1 MKQVERVTGW
11 LLGILITMMI
21 LRIVS
26 YFMVSESAAVTRVFK
41 VFLRILLT
49 GIAYLLYRREMGRR
63 AYPFAYFNV
72 LAWFFYVLYL
82 LLGIASLMWS
92 SSAPYSA
99 LQLVMDV
106 ECVAF
111 VYWYWKLV
119 LIAGEQNQRGAAKT
133 MAHILGVSISLILAV
148 FIVGMLVDPEKFYR
162 ETHGG
167 AVARLGGFIIN
178 PNELGMLI
186 VVGAG
191 AIYTL
196 MLNEGRRT
204 WHLLGLGVLVYTLV
218 LTGSRSS
225 MISFFAVTGFFVLI
239 GGSFRLKLGAVA
251 GGVAA
256 VPFVVQEVFIKEGD
270 VGEVMSMTGRLP
282 FWTDLLTFSF
292 PQRPLFGYGFM
303 RISTTDKFDSLHA
316 YAGAMT
322 HNTFLQVL
330 LNLGM
335 VGAAVVLFQ
344 MVLTVRAFARERD
357 AVLKHLVVGVFIP
370 IFVNSLTEF
379 GIFGETNY
387 GIMWYLFIIYGLM
400 VKIPSQ
406 GGKIASV

>member
-1 MKQVERVTGW
+1 MKQVRHATAW
-11 LLGILITMMI
+11 LLGLLVTMMI

-49 GIAYLLYRREMGRR
+49 GIAYLLYRRSMAAFPYR
-63 AYPFAYFNV
+63 FAYFNV
-72 LAWFFYVLYL
+72 LAWFFYLLYL

-92 SSAPYSA
+92 SSVSYSS
-99 LQLVMDV
+99 LQLVMDL
-106 ECVAF
+106 ECLAF
-111 VYWYWKLV
+111 VYWYWKLI
-119 LIAGEQNQRGAAKT
+119 LIEGETSGRGAALT
-133 MAHILGVSISLILAV
+133 LARVLGASISLILVA

-191 AIYTL
+191 SIYAL
-196 MLNEGRRT
+196 MLHAGRRT

-225 MISFFAVTGFFVLI
+225 MISFFGVTGVFVLI
-239 GGSFRLKLGAVA
+239 GGSFRLKLGAVL

-292 PQRPLFGYGFM
+292 PQRPLLGYGFM
-303 RISTTDKFDSLHA
+303 RISHTDKFDSLHA
-316 YAGAMT
+316 YEGAMT

-344 MVLTVRAFARERD
+344 MVLTVRAYYREPDIALR
-357 AVLKHLVVGVFIP
+357 HLVAGIFIP

-387 GIMWYLFIIYGLM
+387 GIMWYLFIVYALM
-400 VKIPSQ
+400 VRIEPE
-406 GGKIASV
+406 GGKKALV